1 MLNSFFMEAVSPVI
15 ERIPFIDPH
24 HVFSALNDQS
34 GQKYPFFL
42 DSGMNR
48 YMTGRYSFIGFDP
61 FLIFKSKG
69 ENIEVLT
76 VGMNGSSS
84 IQLHGNPFTILRQI
98 IDQYKLSM
106 PDMLSQLPSFLGGGV
121 GYFSYEMRNL
131 IEELPAKAV
140 DDLNIPDCMV
150 CLYDVI
156 LIFDHKQRQAYIS
169 SSGFPE
175 QGSLRHK
182 RALCRIKWMKDRLQ
196 LAEVLSG
203 KGSIANNPVVERSRN
218 ERSRNGI
225 SGKPV
230 SAHSLLQLPEVLLPN
245 KAAPL
250 AEAAP
255 LATAIT
261 SNFTREEYIQAVTR
275 AKEYI
280 ASGDIYQ
287 VNLAQRIMTSISV
300 PPFEL
305 YQRLRE
311 INPAPFGSYLDF
323 NEVVIAGSS
332 PERFVMVEGSYVETR
347 PIKGTRPRGKNRAED
362 KKFKEELLLS
372 EKDKAELIMIV
383 DLLRNDLGRV
393 CQHGSVVVKD
403 MRRIETYP
411 TVFHTVA
418 TICGR
423 LSAENDRFDLLEAC
437 FPGGSITGAPKIRA
451 MEIIDE
457 LEPNKRHIYT
467 GSIGYLSF
475 TGSMDLNIAIRT
487 FLIKN
492 NQVYFHVGGGIV
504 ADSSPE
510 DEYMETL
517 HKGKALIEALTR
529 VRSEQTHL
537 NPTIPAFNV
546 HTFR

>member
-1 MLNSFFMEAVSPVI
+1 MLNSFSLKAASPVI
-15 ERIPFIDPH
+15 KRIPFIDPA
-24 HVFSALNDQS
+24 HVFPAFNDQS
-34 GQKYPFFL
+34 GQKYLFFL

-48 YMTGRYSFIGFDP
+48 YGLGRYSFIGLDP

-76 VGMNGSSS
+76 IGMNGSSS
-84 IQLHGNPFTILRQI
+84 MQLQGNPFTILRQI
-98 IDQYKLSM
+98 VDQYKLSM

-131 IEELPAKAV
+131 IEELPAKAM

-182 RALCRIKWMKDRLQ
+182 RALCRIGWVKDRLQ
-196 LAEVLSG
+196 LAEVFSV
-203 KGSIANNPVVERSRN
+203 KGSIANNLVVERN
-218 ERSRNGI
+218 RNGI
-225 SGKPV
+225 SVKSIPTQ
-230 SAHSLLQLPEVLLPN
+230 SLLQLPEVLLPN
-245 KAAPL
+245 EGALLPEGL
-250 AEAAP
+250 TLPEWLT
-255 LATAIT
+255 LATTIT
-261 SNFTREEYIQAVTR
+261 SNFTREEYIQAVAR
-275 AKEYI
+275 VKEYI

-287 VNLAQRIMTSISV
+287 VNLAQRIMNSISV

-305 YQRLRE
+305 YQQLRK

-323 NEVVIAGSS
+323 DEVVIAGSS
-332 PERFVMVEGSYVETR
+332 PERFIMVESGYVETR

-362 KKFKEELLLS
+362 KRFKEELLLS

-403 MRRIETYP
+403 MRMIETYP

-418 TICGR
+418 TICGK
-423 LSAENDRFDLLEAC
+423 LSPGNDRFDLLKAC

-492 NQVYFHVGGGIV
+492 NQVYFHVGGGII
-504 ADSSPE
+504 ADSLPE
-510 DEYMETL
+510 DEYLETL
-517 HKGKALIEALTR
+517 HKGKALIEALTLIR
-529 VRSEQTHL
+529 
-537 NPTIPAFNV
+537 
-546 HTFR
+546 

>member
-1 MLNSFFMEAVSPVI
+1 
-15 ERIPFIDPH
+15 
-24 HVFSALNDQS
+24 
-34 GQKYPFFL
+34 
-42 DSGMNR
+42 MNR
-48 YMTGRYSFIGFDP
+48 YELGRYSFIGFDP
-61 FLIFKSKG
+61 FLIFKSKK
-69 ENIEVLT
+69 ENIEILT
-76 VGMNGSSS
+76 VSENGSSP
-84 IQLHGNPFTILRQI
+84 IQLQGDIFTILRQI
-98 IDQYKLSM
+98 IDQYKLSV
-106 PDMLSQLPSFLGGGV
+106 PQGLPSLPSFIGGGV

-140 DDLNIPDCMV
+140 DDINIPDCIV

-175 QGSLRHK
+175 QDSLRHK
-182 RALCRIKWMKDRLQ
+182 RALYRIKWVKDRLQ
-196 LAEVLSG
+196 LSKVL
-203 KGSIANNPVVERSRN
+203 P
-218 ERSRNGI
+218 
-225 SGKPV
+225 
-230 SAHSLLQLPEVLLPN
+230 PN
-245 KAAPL
+245 
-250 AEAAP
+250 
-255 LATAIT
+255 TAIISNFTTRSEDASAT
-261 SNFTREEYIQAVTR
+261 SNFTKEEYIQAVTK
-275 AKEYI
+275 AKAYI

-287 VNLAQRIMTSISV
+287 VNLAQRFMDNISV

-323 NEVVIAGSS
+323 DEVVIAGSS
-332 PERFVMVEGSYVETR
+332 PERFLMVEGSYVETR
-347 PIKGTRPRGKNRAED
+347 PIKGTRPRGKDRAED
-362 KKFKEELLLS
+362 KKLKEELLLS
-372 EKDKAELIMIV
+372 EKDKAELLMIV

-393 CQHGSVVVKD
+393 CQYGSVVVKD

-418 TICGR
+418 TICGK
-423 LSAENDRFDLLEAC
+423 LSPENDRFELLKAC

-475 TGSMDLNIAIRT
+475 TGSMDLNIAIRS

-492 NQVYFHVGGGIV
+492 NQIYFHVGGGIV

-510 DEYMETL
+510 DEYLETL
-517 HKGKALIEALTR
+517 HKGKALIEAL
-529 VRSEQTHL
+529 SL
-537 NPTIPAFNV
+537 IK
-546 HTFR
+546 